1 MATTVPP
8 LGTVLGPAG
17 KPGVEM
23 DGIEQI
29 WKHVSSASWL
39 GGSDGQLLA
48 LRSYNAS
55 LSGTQQAC
63 NVLIFGSAMH
73 VLPRRMAVSNTLA
86 QEETWGP
93 LLSSNGSLDI
103 HALQAVMTK
112 THTNTHNPAVCA
124 ADDWTQLITELIE
137 TKDFFVD
144 GHQFRLWVELLPPT
158 EAHPGGDDCQPPPDD
173 PRTPFNETAIF
184 NHSTTG
190 FLRNGTS
197 TVFPYWDY
205 AAWGEVLGRLA
216 AMFPHLVCLEI
227 DDFTHDVA
235 PDEHGIFTPHVLSLM
250 QSNLHKHSPSLNWAG
265 NVYFSEEGAVYQE
278 WPDLSLIG
286 DTMLYYF
293 RNQKEG
299 SGPCAPATCKWGPA
313 DDGSHEGGCLA
324 GACAEPTVANVAEEV
339 KEIVAW
345 LPAGRRVIVGFYA
358 SECRQD
364 SRPGFL

>member
-1 MATTVPP
+1 MVVIDAAGDGREQILLPRQGGVDDGGERTAIVDWDPATGALVTTVPH

-23 DGIEQI
+23 DGIKQI

-39 GGSDGQLLA
+39 GGSDDQQLLA

-93 LLSSNGSLDI
+93 LKSSNGSLNID
-103 HALQAVMTK
+103 ALRAVMTK
-112 THTNTHNPAVCA
+112 THTNTHNPEVCA

-173 PRTPFNETAIF
+173 PRTPFNETSIF
-184 NHSTTG
+184 NYSTTG

-197 TVFPYWDY
+197 IVFP
-205 AAWGEVLGRLA
+205 
-216 AMFPHLVCLEI
+216 
-227 DDFTHDVA
+227 
-235 PDEHGIFTPHVLSLM
+235 
-250 QSNLHKHSPSLNWAG
+250 
-265 NVYFSEEGAVYQE
+265 
-278 WPDLSLIG
+278 
-286 DTMLYYF
+286 
-293 RNQKEG
+293 
-299 SGPCAPATCKWGPA
+299 CK
-313 DDGSHEGGCLA
+313 
-324 GACAEPTVANVAEEV
+324 
-339 KEIVAW
+339 
-345 LPAGRRVIVGFYA
+345 
-358 SECRQD
+358 
-364 SRPGFL
+364 